1 MYCQVCGQQLIKKK
15 CGIDGEVPYCPN
27 CNEFRFE
34 RFNSA
39 ISAIVLNPSKD
50 KILLIQQYR
59 RTDNILIAGYIN
71 KISVKIASK
80 VALFNYRATLLN
92 FIGENE

>member
-50 KILLIQQYR
+50 KILLI
-59 RTDNILIAGYIN
+59 
-71 KISVKIASK
+71 
-80 VALFNYRATLLN
+80 F
-92 FIGENE
+92 